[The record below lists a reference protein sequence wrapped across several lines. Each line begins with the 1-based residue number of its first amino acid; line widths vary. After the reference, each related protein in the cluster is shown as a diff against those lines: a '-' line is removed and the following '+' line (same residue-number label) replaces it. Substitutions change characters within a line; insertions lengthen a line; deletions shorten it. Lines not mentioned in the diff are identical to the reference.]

1 MTVDP
6 LILAF
11 TGVALLLTLT
21 PGADTL
27 LVVRSVI
34 SRGQR
39 AGFMAMFGIST
50 GLFFHATLSAL
61 GLSVI
66 LVRSAEA
73 FEIVKLAGACYLVY
87 LGGRSIWGALRH
99 KAGDGLADG
108 RGQGDASP
116 LETPSSNVQPAV
128 AGRKS
133 YFEGLTTNLL
143 NPKVAIFYL
152 AFLPQFIRPGEPV
165 LGKSLLLAG
174 IHFILGIIWLSL
186 VTLFLDKMRR
196 WITHPRTQRIL
207 ESVTG
212 VILIGFG
219 LRLAVERR

>member
-1 MTVDP
+1 MSIDP
-6 LILAF
+6 MIIAF

-39 AGFMAMFGIST
+39 AGFMAMLGIST
-50 GLFFHATLSAL
+50 GLFGHATLSAL

-66 LVRSAEA
+66 LVRSAAA
-73 FEIVKLAGACYLVY
+73 FEIVKLAGAGYLVY
-87 LGGRSIWGALRH
+87 LGGRSIWSALRRKPGH
-99 KAGDGLADG
+99 SGLGPDMESNQPPYGLQPSLATAGA
-108 RGQGDASP
+108 
-116 LETPSSNVQPAV
+116 
-128 AGRKS
+128 RKS

-152 AFLPQFIRPGEPV
+152 AFLPQFIHPGEAV
-165 LGKSLLLAG
+165 LAKSLLLAG

-186 VTLFLDKMRR
+186 VTLFLGKMRR
-196 WITHPRTQRIL
+196 WITHPRTQRVL

>member
-1 MTVDP
+1 M
-6 LILAF
+6 
-11 TGVALLLTLT
+11 
-21 PGADTL
+21 

-50 GLFFHATLSAL
+50 GLFIHATLSAI

-66 LVRSAEA
+66 LLRSAEA

-99 KAGDGLADG
+99 KASDSSRALPTANLLEMP
-108 RGQGDASP
+108 SP
-116 LETPSSNVQPAV
+116 NVQPAV
-128 AGRKS
+128 PGRKS

-186 VTLFLDKMRR
+186 VTLFLGKMRR